1 VHIDSFPFLGRL
13 AASGHVSSVRADA
26 SDVTVSRLRFSS
38 IHVDLHDVEVD
49 RRRLLSDRQVD
60 IRAVGR
66 GEATADVAQA
76 DLRQALGG
84 LPVTLGD
91 GRVTVT
97 IRGVTVAVSAT
108 VRDNVL
114 RLSAGP
120 LTVPAITLPKLP
132 LLPCITDAV
141 ARPGVLRLSCQVSRV
156 QDHGDR
162 ITRGQGLLPH
172 AARHHRGCHRLDRG
186 HRAGHRHRLR
196 PRGATPARAGG
207 QGQGLRRRGRLALG
221 TGGADVTRAVAA
233 QPAAAGSTSHSTWSA
248 WTRVAG
254 SAASPRH
261 TPAKASRFSVPDTVK
276 TTNRARAMPE

>member
-1 VHIDSFPFLGRL
+1 MAADLAGRRAAEVQLEHRIVASSPSVTSASVHIDSFPFLGRL

-156 QDHGDR
+156 PDE
-162 ITRGQGLLPH
+162 LLT
-172 AARHHRGCHRLDRG
+172 
-186 HRAGHRHRLR
+186 RLR
-196 PRGATPARAGG
+196 SRTTATG
-207 QGQGLRRRGRLALG
+207 
-221 TGGADVTRAVAA
+221 
-233 QPAAAGSTSHSTWSA
+233 
-248 WTRVAG
+248 
-254 SAASPRH
+254 
-261 TPAKASRFSVPDTVK
+261 
-276 TTNRARAMPE
+276 